1 MHIIALSGNQYYLHF
16 TDEDTEVQDD
26 EVTTLVLAGI
36 EVCSLS
42 TIILVLPLDGDD
54 NIIALMTNIY

>member
-36 EVCSLS
+36 EVCFLS

-54 NIIALMTNIY
+54 KHHSIND